1 MTKLLFFHKIQHSE
15 SDSLKQMW
23 ASLKQYA
30 KKLLN
35 SSTPKQCLRV
45 NEWCQ
50 QVAQD
55 WPQLIPESCKEELLH
70 HFQMLMSTNEL
81 RQHTCAVCGESK
93 NNHDFLPY
101 SMLINMYNISLLE
114 AAYPSSHLNPFP
126 LHPTLSK
133 TIVCPQGVL
142 NNKTEHATHWM
153 ICCICVSCCL
163 QKMPFM
169 SSRSQH

>member
-1 MTKLLFFHKIQHSE
+1 MRVMTDPNWSE
-15 SDSLKQMW
+15 ESTFS
-23 ASLKQYA
+23 YT
-30 KKLLN
+30 
-35 SSTPKQCLRV
+35 TPKG
-45 NEWCQ
+45 EWM
-50 QVAQD
+50 VLASSSR
-55 WPQLIPESCKEELLH
+55 LAA
-70 HFQMLMSTNEL
+70 T
-81 RQHTCAVCGESK
+81 HTRILQGRITPPMNWDNTHVRFVCGESK
-93 NNHDFLPY
+93 NNHNFLPY
-101 SMLINMYNISLLE
+101 SMLINMYDISLLE
-114 AAYPSSHLNPFP
+114 AAYPSLHLNPFP